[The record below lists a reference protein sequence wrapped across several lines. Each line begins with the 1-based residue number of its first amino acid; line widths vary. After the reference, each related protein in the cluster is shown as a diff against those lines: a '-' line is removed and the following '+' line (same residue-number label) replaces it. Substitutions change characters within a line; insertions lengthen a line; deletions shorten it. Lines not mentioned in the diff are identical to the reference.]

1 MTRQNNGRSALA
13 LWLFVL
19 VIVGLFGLYY
29 WASPYITLIRA
40 GQAIDAGDADA
51 VCERINFE
59 ALRDNLDEG
68 DLRVE
73 SMMLRGL
80 LELGIQCETVE
91 SALGIARMV
100 DGVESSDDL
109 SDNIS
114 EGASY
119 GFESPFRFAMLLDQ
133 PGGNGV
139 RLVLSR
145 TLVGWELT
153 DVSFEDEG

>member
-1 MTRQNNGRSALA
+1 MARQNNGRSALA
-13 LWLFVL
+13 RLIFVL

-59 ALRDNLDEG
+59 ALRANLDDG
-68 DLRVE
+68 DLQVE
-73 SMMLRGL
+73 SMMLRRL
-80 LELGIQCETVE
+80 LASGIRCETIE
-91 SALGIARMV
+91 SGLDMSQWFTG
-100 DGVESSDDL
+100 GESPQDL
-109 SDNIS
+109 SDTIRD
-114 EGASY
+114 GANY
-119 GFESPFRFAMLLDQ
+119 DFESPTRFVMTVNPSEDRD
-133 PGGNGV
+133 V

-153 DVSFEDEG
+153 DVTIDAP